1 MTVEE
6 VIAYFCNKY
15 DNNEKF
21 SLSELR
27 RAAKA
32 CSVTDYVANT
42 DAVTIFYS
50 GGEDEIANALASS
63 NNSYIRVIRLTDRFE
78 LLSYKDELNN

>member
-1 MTVEE
+1 MDFETMKVEE
-6 VIAYFCNKY
+6 IIKYFCNKF

-21 SLSELR
+21 SLYELK

-32 CSVTDYVANT
+32 CSVTDYVANI

-50 GGEDEIANALASS
+50 GGEDEIANALSS
-63 NNSYIRVIRLTDRFE
+63 GKIKSI
-78 LLSYKDELNN
+78 